1 MDFTSLFDYSGA
13 AATHPPS
20 AEELVFLPHAT
31 PEDWA
36 KLIHHTEAR
45 RFAAGDVV
53 VREGSAAQ
61 ELYIVSRGSLE
72 VLVEGEKAGE
82 LRKIAAIEPGRVF
95 GEQSFVDGKPRS
107 ATVRARSDVEIRSLT
122 LSAFEMLAA
131 KEPALARMVLFDLA
145 RILSLRLRQTT
156 GRVRNLGL
164 G

>member
-13 AATHPPS
+13 AAAHPPQV
-20 AEELVFLPHAT
+20 EELVFLPRAT

-36 KLIHHTEAR
+36 KLIDHTEAR

-61 ELYIVSRGSLE
+61 ELYIVTRGSLE
-72 VLVEGEKAGE
+72 VLVDGDKAGE
-82 LRKIAAIEPGRVF
+82 LRRIAAIEPGSVF

-107 ATVRARSDVEIRSLT
+107 ANVRALSDGEIRSLT
-122 LSAFEMLAA
+122 LPAFEVLAA

>member
-13 AATHPPS
+13 GAAKATAS
-20 AEELVFLPHAT
+20 EEALVFLARAT

-36 KLIHHTEAR
+36 KLIDHTEAR

-61 ELYIVSRGSLE
+61 ELYIVTRGSLE
-72 VLVEGEKAGE
+72 VLVAGDKAGE
-82 LRKIAAIEPGRVF
+82 LRKLASIDPGSVF
-95 GEQSFVDGKPRS
+95 GEQSFFDGQPRS
-107 ATVRARSDVEIRSLT
+107 ASVRAVSDGEIRSLT
-122 LSAFEMLAA
+122 LPAFEVLAA

-156 GRVRNLGL
+156 GRVRALA
-164 G
+164 